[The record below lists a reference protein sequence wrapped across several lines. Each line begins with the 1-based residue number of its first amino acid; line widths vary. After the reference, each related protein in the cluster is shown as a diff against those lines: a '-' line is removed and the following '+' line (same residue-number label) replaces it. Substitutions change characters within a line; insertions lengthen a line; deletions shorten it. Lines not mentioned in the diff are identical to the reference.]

1 MKNVRELYNN
11 FIVKL
16 QELTYTIGAAKRIQ
30 VISEYVDI
38 RSDDVI
44 LDVGGNTGKVT
55 EAYSNNCKEVV
66 VLEPKRNVV
75 EYGKSHRPNIKFVEG
90 QVENIPLPDE
100 YFDKVV
106 ASASFHHFSDH
117 DKALEE
123 MKRVLKPDGKII
135 ILEIDPNTPRGK
147 RLKFCENL
155 FHTGA
160 KLYPPSQLRKKIEEH
175 NLQVLSTDSTSIG
188 YFLTA
193 VKKGSSP
200 TDQGTT
206 QSTHMPT
213 PPTTGDNNTPS
224 KHNKGS
230 GGQQQ
235 NYH

>member
-1 MKNVRELYNN
+1 MTSSVTEKEGIIVMKNIRELYNN

-16 QELTYTIGAAKRIQ
+16 QELTYTIGAAKRVQ
-30 VISEYVDI
+30 VMSEYVDI

-44 LDVGGNTGKVT
+44 LDIGGNTGKVT

-90 QVENIPLPDE
+90 EAENIPLPDA

-123 MKRVLKPDGKII
+123 MKRVLKPHGKII
-135 ILEIDPNTPRGK
+135 ILEIDPNTRMGE
-147 RLKFCENL
+147 RLKFCETV

-160 KLYPPSQLRKKIEEH
+160 KLYQPAQLSKKIQAH
-175 NLQVLSTDSTSIG
+175 NLEVLSIDSTTIG

-193 VKKGSSP
+193 VNRS
-200 TDQGTT
+200 
-206 QSTHMPT
+206 
-213 PPTTGDNNTPS
+213 
-224 KHNKGS
+224 
-230 GGQQQ
+230 
-235 NYH
+235 

>member
-1 MKNVRELYNN
+1 MINIRGLYNN

-16 QELTYTIGAAKRIQ
+16 QEFTYTIGAAKRIQ
-30 VISEYVDI
+30 VMSEYVDI
-38 RSDDVI
+38 RSYDGI
-44 LDVGGNTGKVT
+44 LDVCGNTGKVT
-55 EAYSNNCKEVV
+55 EAYSSNNCKEVV

-90 QVENIPLPDE
+90 QAENIPLPDA

-135 ILEIDPNTPRGK
+135 ILEIDPNTRRGE
-147 RLKFCENL
+147 RLKFCETV

-160 KLYPPSQLRKKIEEH
+160 KLYQPAQLSKKIQAH
-175 NLQVLSTDSTSIG
+175 NLEVLSIDSTTIG

-193 VKKGSSP
+193 VNRS
-200 TDQGTT
+200 
-206 QSTHMPT
+206 
-213 PPTTGDNNTPS
+213 
-224 KHNKGS
+224 
-230 GGQQQ
+230 
-235 NYH
+235 

>member
-1 MKNVRELYNN
+1 MTSSVTEKEEIIVMKNIRELYNN

-16 QELTYTIGAAKRIQ
+16 QELTYTIGAAKRVQ
-30 VISEYVDI
+30 VMSEYVDI

-44 LDVGGNTGKVT
+44 LDIGGNTGKVT

-75 EYGKSHRPNIKFVEG
+75 EYGKSHRPNIKFVGEA
-90 QVENIPLPDE
+90 ENIPLPDA

-123 MKRVLKPDGKII
+123 MKRVLKPHGKII
-135 ILEIDPNTPRGK
+135 ILEIDPNTRMGE
-147 RLKFCENL
+147 RLKFCETV

-160 KLYPPSQLRKKIEEH
+160 KLYQPAQLSKKIQAH
-175 NLQVLSTDSTSIG
+175 NLEVLSIDSTTIG

-193 VKKGSSP
+193 VNRS
-200 TDQGTT
+200 
-206 QSTHMPT
+206 
-213 PPTTGDNNTPS
+213 
-224 KHNKGS
+224 
-230 GGQQQ
+230 
-235 NYH
+235 